1 MDAMTGKPLKAFMY
15 QDHEAHMAVHT
26 SMMQDPKI
34 MQTMGQN
41 PMAQQI
47 MAALQAHIMEHMAFQ
62 YRREIEK
69 QLGAA
74 LPPLPQTDQEEYDM
88 PPEFEAQLSQL
99 AAQAAARVLQ
109 KDQAEAQMQ
118 QAQQQMQDPL
128 VQMQM
133 MDLQI
138 KQLQAQ
144 TKAQQMQI
152 EAQIQQAE
160 IARKQ
165 QKDIMDAATKADE
178 LELRK
183 AEISGRQQLDA
194 ARLGVDI
201 QKDKAALSA
210 KQQIEGVRLGLEIGK
225 AQDATNLQQQA
236 VQQRVVK
243 PKEE

>member
-1 MDAMTGKPLKAFMY
+1 
-15 QDHEAHMAVHT
+15 
-26 SMMQDPKI
+26 
-34 MQTMGQN
+34 
-41 PMAQQI
+41 
-47 MAALQAHIMEHMAFQ
+47 MEHVAFQ

-74 LPPLPQTDQEEYDM
+74 LPPLPQDDQEAYDL

-99 AAQAAARVLQ
+99 AAAAAARVLQ
-109 KDQAEAQMQ
+109 KDQAEVQMQ

-152 EAQIQQAE
+152 EGQIQQAE

-165 QKDIMDAATKADE
+165 QKDLIDAAAKADE

-183 AEISGRQQLDA
+183 AEISGRQQLEA
-194 ARLGVDI
+194 AKLGVDI

-225 AQDATNLQQQA
+225 ARDASQ
-236 VQQRVVK
+236 VQRMTTMQSNQEQ